1 MESLFSYGTLQQK
14 NVQLKNFGRILDG
27 FKDVLQKYILKE
39 IEITDESVLKISNER
54 FHPILFFTNN
64 EKDEV
69 HGTIFKITSSELLKA
84 DDYEVDDYERIEAT
98 LKSGI
103 KSWIYVGKKFSEK

>member
-1 MESLFSYGTLQQK
+1 MEWLFSYGTLQQK
-14 NVQLKNFGRILDG
+14 NVQLENFGRILNG
-27 FKDVLQKYILKE
+27 SKDVLQKYILKE
-39 IEITDESVLKISNER
+39 IEITDESVLKISNKK

-103 KSWIYVGKKFSEK
+103 KSWIYVGKKI

>member
-1 MESLFSYGTLQQK
+1 MEYLFSYGTLQQK
-14 NVQLKNFGRILDG
+14 NVQLENFGRILKG
-27 FKDVLQKYILKE
+27 SKDVLQKYIIKE
-39 IEITDESVLKISNER
+39 LEITDKHVLRLSNKK

-69 HGTIFKITSSELLKA
+69 KGTVFKVTSAKLLKA
-84 DDYEVDDYERIEAT
+84 DDYEVDNYERREAI

-103 KSWIYVGKKFSEK
+103 RSWIYADKNL